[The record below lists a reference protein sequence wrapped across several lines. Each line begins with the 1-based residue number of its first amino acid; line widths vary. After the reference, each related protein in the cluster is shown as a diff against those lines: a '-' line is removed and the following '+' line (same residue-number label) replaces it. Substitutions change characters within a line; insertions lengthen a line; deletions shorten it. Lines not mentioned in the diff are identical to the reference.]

1 MRRTPRLLT
10 CCAALL
16 PLLALPGCETPPDP
30 SPDAGANPGAG
41 AGSAA
46 PAPGGPGPGGESQ
59 PGVGQ
64 GTAGVT
70 TRAVDAFDETLAR
83 GLADGERLQV
93 YGRRWLAVR
102 RAVAHAGVDH
112 EGAFFAGRGYW
123 HTGYLRGG
131 DWSWEHP
138 RDLDEPI
145 FVDGRGTVLV
155 WGDAEED
162 ITITGDAVVH
172 ILGDLGATV
181 SLRGSG
187 EVVVAGS
194 VRPGGRIL
202 AGGTLDLYTGGDCAG
217 EVTAKGS
224 CTAVIDGDLIG
235 RFTAG
240 QPATTLHVTGDCV
253 VPIARP
259 AEAASLLTLRVDGAM
274 PSAQIEATMAA
285 GFTRVTASIVTS
297 DTDPGLYPAP
307 GQTQPSRSRWVVHR
321 RGE

>member
-1 MRRTPRLLT
+1 MRRTPRLMT

-16 PLLALPGCETPPDP
+16 PLVLLPGCETTPD
-30 SPDAGANPGAG
+30 
-41 AGSAA
+41 
-46 PAPGGPGPGGESQ
+46 PAPGPTTPNTGATGGGTGTTGTGASASPQ
-59 PGVGQ
+59 VGQ
-64 GTAGVT
+64 GTPGVT
-70 TRAVDAFDETLAR
+70 TRAVDAFDDALER
-83 GLADGERLQV
+83 GLPDGDRLQL
-93 YGRRWLAVR
+93 YGQRWLAVQ

-145 FVDGRGTVLV
+145 VVDGRGTVLI
-155 WGDAEED
+155 WGDAEGD
-162 ITITGDAVVH
+162 ITISGDAVVH
-172 ILGDLGATV
+172 ILGDLSATV
-181 SLRGSG
+181 TLRGAG
-187 EVVVAGS
+187 EVIVAGRI
-194 VRPGGRIL
+194 RPSGRIL

-217 EVTAKGS
+217 EVTAAGS
-224 CTAVIDGDLIG
+224 CTAVIDGALIG

-274 PSAQIEATMAA
+274 PAAQIEATMAA
-285 GFTRVTASIVTS
+285 GFTRVTASIATS
-297 DTDPGLYPAP
+297 DADPGLYPAP
-307 GQTQPSRSRWVVHR
+307 GETQPSRSRWVVHR